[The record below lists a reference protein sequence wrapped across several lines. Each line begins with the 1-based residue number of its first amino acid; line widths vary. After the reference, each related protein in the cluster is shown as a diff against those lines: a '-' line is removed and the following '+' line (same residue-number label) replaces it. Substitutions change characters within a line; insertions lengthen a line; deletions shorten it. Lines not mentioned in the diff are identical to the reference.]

1 MEGKTILERR
11 IQLERPLSRAG
22 LTKAFKTNG
31 SLTSAGDIHILFTMN
46 WPSLFAQ
53 RTRHMKRSAIR
64 ELLRCTARP
73 DMISFGGGLP
83 APEFFP
89 VEEVRQ
95 ASAAVLK
102 EHPVTAL
109 QYGETEG
116 ISGLRDWVANHFSRP
131 GLQLA
136 RGNVLIVT
144 GAQQGLDLLGRVLL
158 NEGDTV
164 ALDNP
169 TYLALLSAWRPLMP
183 QFVTGIDSAEAKV
196 IYVVPNF
203 QNPQGTSLDIAQR
216 KKLIEHA
223 RANGSAIVEDDPYRE
238 LSFEGEPPPT
248 LLELDGA
255 TNVVYVSTFSKV
267 LAPGLRV
274 GWVIG
279 HEALIEKLVQAK
291 QGMDLHTSTFNQLL
305 VLELLRRGVWERQ
318 IPRLRATY
326 RERRDAMLEALEEY
340 FPKDAKW
347 TRPAG
352 GMFLMVHLPP
362 RLSAAELLP
371 ACLEKNVAFVP
382 GEEFHLNGAGKNTL
396 RLNFSNASPER
407 IREGIR
413 RIAAVI

>member
-1 MEGKTILERR
+1 MTF
-11 IQLERPLSRAG
+11 LS
-22 LTKAFKTNG
+22 
-31 SLTSAGDIHILFTMN
+31 DIHILFTMN
-46 WPSLFAQ
+46 WPRLFAQ
-53 RTRHMKRSAIR
+53 RTRYMKRSAIR
-64 ELLRCTARP
+64 ELLRCTAKP

-83 APEFFP
+83 APDLFP

-116 ISGLRDWVANHFSRP
+116 IAGLRDWIANRFSKP

-136 RGNVLIVT
+136 RENVLIVT
-144 GAQQGLDLLGRVLL
+144 GSQQGLDLLGRVLL
-158 NEGDTV
+158 NEGETV
-164 ALDNP
+164 AVDNP

-183 QFVTGIDSAEAKV
+183 QFVVGIDSAEGKI

-203 QNPQGTSLDIAQR
+203 QNPQGTSLDISQR

-223 RANGSAIVEDDPYRE
+223 RAHNSAIIEDDPYRE
-238 LSFEGEPPPT
+238 LSYEGDPPPT
-248 LLELDGA
+248 LLELDGG
-255 TNVVYVSTFSKV
+255 TNVVYVSTFSKI
-267 LAPGLRV
+267 LAPGLRI

-279 HEALIEKLVQAK
+279 HEDLIEKLVQAK
-291 QGMDLHTSTFNQLL
+291 QGVDLHTSTFNQLL
-305 VLELLRRGVWERQ
+305 VLELLRRGVWEKQ
-318 IPRLRATY
+318 VPRLRAAY
-326 RERRDAMLEALEEY
+326 RERRDAMLQALEEY
-340 FPKDAKW
+340 FPKDTKW

-352 GMFLMVHLPP
+352 GMFLMVQLPP

-382 GEEFHLNGAGKNTL
+382 GEEFHLNGAGKNSL

-413 RIAAVI
+413 RIASLIV